1 MLITDIININA
12 YFENY
17 IHSGFFVLSYRGFH
31 SFPVRQSSNRYGKKI
46 TSVNYETDGLNT
58 CRVRSILKTQTA
70 MTAWDA
76 KHVNLFS
83 DHEVTLVYERAK
95 IACVLI
101 QVDMKTIEIA
111 YWSQ

>member
-1 MLITDIININA
+1 MLILKIT
-12 YFENY
+12 Y
-17 IHSGFFVLSYRGFH
+17 IQDSFFVVIGAFIRFLF
-31 SFPVRQSSNRYGKKI
+31 VKAEIVIKNL

-58 CRVRSILKTQTA
+58 CRVRSILKTHTT

-76 KHVNLFS
+76 KNVNLFS
-83 DHEVTLVYERAK
+83 DQEVTLVYERAK

-111 YWSQ
+111 YVSQRNVGM

>member
-1 MLITDIININA
+1 MHT
-12 YFENY
+12 
-17 IHSGFFVLSYRGFH
+17 
-31 SFPVRQSSNRYGKKI
+31 
-46 TSVNYETDGLNT
+46 T
-58 CRVRSILKTQTA
+58 

>member
-1 MLITDIININA
+1 M
-12 YFENY
+12 
-17 IHSGFFVLSYRGFH
+17 
-31 SFPVRQSSNRYGKKI
+31 
-46 TSVNYETDGLNT
+46 SV
-58 CRVRSILKTQTA
+58 LKTQTA

>member
-1 MLITDIININA
+1 
-12 YFENY
+12 
-17 IHSGFFVLSYRGFH
+17 
-31 SFPVRQSSNRYGKKI
+31 
-46 TSVNYETDGLNT
+46 
-58 CRVRSILKTQTA
+58 

-111 YWSQ
+111 YGSQWNVGMSYNTSCHENRPHAIAAAFYQMVK

>member
-1 MLITDIININA
+1 M
-12 YFENY
+12 
-17 IHSGFFVLSYRGFH
+17 
-31 SFPVRQSSNRYGKKI
+31 
-46 TSVNYETDGLNT
+46 SV
-58 CRVRSILKTQTA
+58 LKTQTA

-101 QVDMKTIEIA
+101 QVDMKTIEIS
-111 YWSQ
+111 YGSQ